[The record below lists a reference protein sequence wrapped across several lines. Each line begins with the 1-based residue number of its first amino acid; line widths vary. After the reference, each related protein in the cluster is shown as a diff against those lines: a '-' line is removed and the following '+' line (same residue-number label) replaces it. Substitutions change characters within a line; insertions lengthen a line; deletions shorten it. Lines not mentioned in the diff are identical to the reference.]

1 MSLHRVISQKK
12 HFDTKER
19 RAETRTKIQL
29 GGLVMKS
36 GLADLLNIQLG
47 DDLQLYEEHFD
58 KAAILLGALLDAC
71 EFLDDKK
78 TEWQWRGRKNLK
90 FEFLKNNSK
99 AFSLPQV

>member
-12 HFDTKER
+12 YFDTKER

-29 GGLVMKS
+29 GGLVIKS
-36 GLADLLNIQLG
+36 GLAELLNIQPG

-58 KAAILLGALLDAC
+58 KAAILLGALLEAS

-78 TEWQWRGRKNLK
+78 TEWQWRGRKNLT
-90 FEFLKNNSK
+90 FEFLQK
-99 AFSLPQV
+99 